1 MILKN
6 IEIINLSEA
15 ITKLVESDNPLSI
28 KTLYRLNKNIKKMN
42 ELKEVIEN
50 QKSNI
55 IIEAKDKGIVTI
67 EPDGHIQICSNNE
80 KEVQK
85 LIDDLNELYSVD
97 NELDLELFDIDELGD
112 TKLSGNT
119 KMAILRIIKE
129 N

>member
-55 IIEAKDKGIVTI
+55 IIEAKDRGIVTI

>member
-6 IEIINLSEA
+6 IEIINLLEA

-55 IIEAKDKGIVTI
+55 IIEAKDRGIVTI
-67 EPDGHIQICSNNE
+67 EPDGHIQICSNDE

-85 LIDDLNELYSVD
+85 FIDDLNELYSVD